1 MMTDAVPALP
11 QGKRYLT
18 IRQTAQAYPAMT
30 ESALRW
36 LRFNGD
42 ANGFNRCILA
52 VGRKLLIDADAFEQ
66 WLESHR
72 NGQAAA

>member
-1 MMTDAVPALP
+1 MSIATPAP
-11 QGKRYLT
+11 PVAKRYLT

-42 ANGFNRCILA
+42 ANGFNRCVLA

-72 NGQAAA
+72 NGQAA

>member
-1 MMTDAVPALP
+1 MTDTAPALP
-11 QGKRYLT
+11 QGKRFLT
-18 IRQTAQAYPAMT
+18 IKQTAQQYPALT

-42 ANGFNRCILA
+42 ANQFNRCVL
-52 VGRKLLIDADAFEQ
+52 VLGRKLLIDTDAFER

-72 NGQAAA
+72 DGQAAA